1 MVELCGC
8 AGHLV
13 EAEDMIK
20 AMPFKPG
27 AAAPGI
33 VQLNIFAWNE
43 KLTKY
48 VKDGQ
53 PQKVLGDCSTRCPLK
68 MWSLEPYDSGTCE
81 MRARAE
87 GTRTI

>member
-1 MVELCGC
+1 M
-8 AGHLV
+8 AW
-13 EAEDMIK
+13 I
-20 AMPFKPG
+20 

-53 PQKVLGDCSTRCPLK
+53 PQKLK
-68 MWSLEPYDSGTCE
+68 
-81 MRARAE
+81 
-87 GTRTI
+87 